1 MGYDGQHAKKM
12 VDFRKSYSQLKT
24 YVDLK
29 DQLANSNHTDNNS
42 LEQQFS
48 SLRNRNKSQI
58 QLNSEQFKVN
68 RMQSVSLPQIIKAPY
83 KNKNDND
90 PLRIPVKSTQR
101 SNLR

>member
-42 LEQQFS
+42 LEQ
-48 SLRNRNKSQI
+48 
-58 QLNSEQFKVN
+58 
-68 RMQSVSLPQIIKAPY
+68 
-83 KNKNDND
+83 
-90 PLRIPVKSTQR
+90 
-101 SNLR
+101 